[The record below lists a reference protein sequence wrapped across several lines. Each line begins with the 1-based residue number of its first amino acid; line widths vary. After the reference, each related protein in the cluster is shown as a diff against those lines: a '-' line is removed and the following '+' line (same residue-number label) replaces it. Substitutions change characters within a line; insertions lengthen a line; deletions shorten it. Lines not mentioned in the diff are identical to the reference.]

1 MPQVLLELFTHVSSL
16 GNPGML
22 GLEAELLFHANH
34 QTPPV
39 CAAAGGGVR
48 SGGCLGLV
56 DVGIHMSV
64 RGRDGAT
71 ERI

>member
-1 MPQVLLELFTHVSSL
+1 
-16 GNPGML
+16 ML
-22 GLEAELLFHANH
+22 GLEAELLFHADH

-48 SGGCLGLV
+48 SGGSLGLI
-56 DVGIHMSV
+56 DIGSHRSV
-64 RGRDGAT
+64 RGRDVAT

>member
-1 MPQVLLELFTHVSSL
+1 MCHQGLPSL
-16 GNPGML
+16 GNHEML
-22 GLEAELLFHANH
+22 GLEAELLLHTDH

-56 DVGIHMSV
+56 DIGSHMSV
-64 RGRDGAT
+64 RGRVAAT